1 MLLDQPPRPAN
12 MVNIVAINQGKRPYT
27 TRDPDVPAIAPAD
40 AARLIDAGHAL
51 IDVRPH
57 EAYAAGHVPRAV
69 SVQLSSSSFEQ
80 NLGWILSDDRP
91 FILVVDAPGDARAA
105 AHKLA
110 FVGLDARA
118 VAFLP
123 FGAWSQAALP
133 VAGLPQIGVDELSR
147 ELGAGRIR
155 LLDVRDRTEWEA
167 GHIAA
172 SLHANFRHLPLLAHQ
187 LSIAPDETVAVTCAG
202 GMRSATACGLLRERG
217 FGRVVNVRGGLGA
230 WRAAGLPVVLP

>member
-1 MLLDQPPRPAN
+1 MLRDQPPRPAN

-27 TRDPDVPAIAPAD
+27 TRLPDIPAIAPDD
-40 AARLIDAGHAL
+40 AARLLEAGHVA

-57 EAYAAGHVPRAV
+57 DAYAVGHVPRAV
-69 SVQLSSSSFEQ
+69 SVQLSSASFEQ
-80 NLGWILSDDRP
+80 NLGWILPDDRP
-91 FILVVDAPGDARAA
+91 FLLIVDAPGDARAA
-105 AHKLA
+105 VQKLA
-110 FVGLDARA
+110 FVGLDGRA
-118 VAFLP
+118 AGFLP

-133 VAGLPQIGVDELSR
+133 VADLPQIGVDELAR

-155 LLDVRDRTEWEA
+155 LLDVRDRSEWEA

-172 SLHANFRHLPLLAHQ
+172 SLHANFRHLPLLAQ
-187 LSIAPDETVAVTCAG
+187 ELPIAPDETVAVTCAG